1 MKCELRF
8 LVVVGK
14 FTHCVQDGSNSF
26 KLSNFLNYKGLV
38 KKLYSA
44 IALILNNRNVYNRNT
59 RHKSTAQSNLFKT
72 LNSTF
77 GFSKHVH

>member
-44 IALILNNRNVYNRNT
+44 IALILNNIIKHEIDYSTLGLFRYGCRNN
-59 RHKSTAQSNLFKT
+59 
-72 LNSTF
+72 
-77 GFSKHVH
+77 

>member
-14 FTHCVQDGSNSF
+14 FTHCVQDGSHYF
-26 KLSNFLNYKGLV
+26 KLSTFLNYKGSV

-44 IALILNNRNVYNRNT
+44 IALILNNIIKHEIDYSTLGLFRYGCRNN
-59 RHKSTAQSNLFKT
+59 
-72 LNSTF
+72 
-77 GFSKHVH
+77 